1 MIDITQD
8 IQPLTTFRNNSV
20 KMIKQLKKTG
30 RPIIL
35 TVNGKPE
42 AIVEKM
48 LTGKLSKFYEEFC
61 LLEQPFIKDQTMSI
75 SQLIAAKVGKLGEN
89 IAVRRFARFKVGEA
103 TATVAFVISKPD
115 DGGEATTPA
124 AK

>member
-20 KMIKQLKKTG
+20 KSIKQLKKTG

-42 AIVEKM
+42 AVVQ
-48 LTGKLSKFYEEFC
+48 SAAAYQR
-61 LLEQPFIKDQTMSI
+61 LLD
-75 SQLIAAKVGKLGEN
+75 IAALADERESLRQGLEDLAAG
-89 IAVRRFARFKVGEA
+89 R
-103 TATVAFVISKPD
+103 TY
-115 DGGEATTPA
+115 PA
-124 AK
+124 EQVFSELRKKYALPR

>member
-20 KMIKQLKKTG
+20 ASLKQLKKTG

-42 AIVEKM
+42 AIVQSAEA
-48 LTGKLSKFYEEFC
+48 YQR
-61 LLEQPFIKDQTMSI
+61 LLD
-75 SQLIAAKVGKLGEN
+75 IAALADEREGVRQGDAD
-89 IAVRRFARFKVGEA
+89 IAAGRTLPVEEAFAKFRKNRRGA
-103 TATVAFVISKPD
+103 
-115 DGGEATTPA
+115 
-124 AK
+124 

>member
-20 KMIKQLKKTG
+20 KSLKQLKKTG

-42 AIVEKM
+42 AIVQSAEAYQR
-48 LTGKLSKFYEEFC
+48 LLDLAAQASVTEAIRQGRADLAAGRTVS
-61 LLEQPFIKDQTMSI
+61 LEQGF
-75 SQLIAAKVGKLGEN
+75 AKFREKYGLS
-89 IAVRRFARFKVGEA
+89 R
-103 TATVAFVISKPD
+103 
-115 DGGEATTPA
+115 
-124 AK
+124 